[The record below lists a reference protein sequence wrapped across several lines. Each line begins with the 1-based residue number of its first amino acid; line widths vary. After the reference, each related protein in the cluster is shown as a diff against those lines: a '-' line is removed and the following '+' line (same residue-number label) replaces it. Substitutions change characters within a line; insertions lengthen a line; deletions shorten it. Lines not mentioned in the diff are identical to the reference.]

1 MYLLLTNNSFRH
13 STKDYVVR
21 ISKHPTDDLHRE
33 FDHEILKHGFQF
45 FADMI
50 NRTVFVFVIVV
61 QGFDRKRHKN
71 YPLIIFDPNKV
82 VILMATIV
90 PAWVSHGKDLNEL
103 I

>member
-1 MYLLLTNNSFRH
+1 
-13 STKDYVVR
+13 
-21 ISKHPTDDLHRE
+21 
-33 FDHEILKHGFQF
+33 
-45 FADMI
+45 MI

-61 QGFDRKRHKN
+61 QGLGQERHKKL
-71 YPLIIFDPNKV
+71 LIIFDPDKV